1 MLHDPRKYLCDMQDR
16 ALFVAEV
23 LKDRVREDLDD
34 DRIIR
39 CAVERELI
47 SLGEALNQL
56 HRLAPEIAEQIER
69 WKDIIGFRHIL
80 VHGYD
85 IMDMDVVWDIVRDD
99 IPLLL
104 EQLDAMLKKD
114 Y

>member
-1 MLHDPRKYLCDMQDR
+1 MSLDPKKYLCDMQDK
-16 ALFVAEV
+16 AIFIVEV
-23 LKDRVREDLDD
+23 LRDRVRADLDE

-47 SLGEALNQL
+47 SLGEALSQL
-56 HRLAPEIAEQIER
+56 HRVAPEIAEQIER

-85 IMDMDVVWDIVRDD
+85 ILDMDVVWDIVQDD
-99 IPLLL
+99 IPLLI
-104 EQLDAMLKKD
+104 EKLDAMLKD
-114 Y
+114 EY